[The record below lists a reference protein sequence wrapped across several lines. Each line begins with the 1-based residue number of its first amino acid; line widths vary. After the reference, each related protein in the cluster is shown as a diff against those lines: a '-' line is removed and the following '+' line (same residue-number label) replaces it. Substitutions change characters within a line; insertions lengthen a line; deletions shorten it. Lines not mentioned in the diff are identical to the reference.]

1 MINRPSYVVDLNLY
15 DSTHSY
21 VVDSDFCSNFE
32 KHVFF
37 GLFSF
42 KFHCI
47 GFDDIERDIKRRAFC
62 NKTREFGVDPGGG
75 GYTGHP

>member
-1 MINRPSYVVDLNLY
+1 MFIETKVFIIIRYVLDLNLY

-21 VVDSDFCSNFE
+21 VVDSDFWSDFSN
-32 KHVFF
+32 HVFF

-47 GFDDIERDIKRRAFC
+47 GFDDIERDIKSRAFFT
-62 NKTREFGVDPGGG
+62 KLKDF
-75 GYTGHP
+75 